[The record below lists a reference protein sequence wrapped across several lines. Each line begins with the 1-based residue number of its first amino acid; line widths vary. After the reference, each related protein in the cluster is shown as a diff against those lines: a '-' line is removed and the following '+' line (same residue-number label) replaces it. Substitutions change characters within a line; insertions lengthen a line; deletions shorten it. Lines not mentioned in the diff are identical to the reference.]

1 MIPLNPLASWRKCA
15 QAFRPAEFGFAM
27 GAGFCDAL
35 KMRGLQAS
43 DCGAPNCDPFPSTW
57 PDPLRVRL
65 FLLALGRVIA
75 ERLHGSRDI
84 SFSIRGNAL
93 ELVAITILKRGS
105 KSCSRLPLSLWRL
118 PHRFCPAVS
127 ARTATRLATAQQCAP
142 LVVRRQVPLS
152 LMQPAVAKPRAR
164 LSAHSLAA
172 CRAAFRACPLATDYD
187 RRLGGTGIHH
197 KRPSG
202 VAPRMAF
209 LHLRPGFWS
218 GRGKT
223 EGTAPCSRKS

>member
-15 QAFRPAEFGFAM
+15 QALWPAEFGFAM
-27 GAGFCDAL
+27 GAGFCDAM
-35 KMRGLQAS
+35 KVRAVQPFFCGAS
-43 DCGAPNCDPFPSTW
+43 DCDPFPSPW
-57 PDPLRVRL
+57 PDPSRVRL
-65 FLLALGRVIA
+65 FLSGLGRVIA
-75 ERLHGSRDI
+75 ERLPGSQDI

-93 ELVAITILKRGS
+93 ESAAITILKRGS
-105 KSCSRLPLSLWRL
+105 TSCSRLPLSPRRL
-118 PHRFCPAVS
+118 PLRFCPAAS
-127 ARTATRLATAQQCAP
+127 ARTATRLQTAPLCAP

-152 LMQPAVAKPRAR
+152 LTQPAAAKPRAR

-172 CRAAFRACPLATDYD
+172 CLVAFRACPLATDCD